1 MYGSARTLLEFSAFI
16 HEVYTRLNSAAGQPR
31 EKRRPAGEEF
41 FAIIV
46 RARSGTS
53 SPAKE
58 ELLRSAGASAGPLK
72 PFHVAECIKNLAKE
86 PGHESVTTR
95 YNHLCDFVHHNL
107 SSQTLGNAGSAIS
120 GVARSSGGGAIALRK
135 PGPITQ
141 FQYPLPSKAKLALHD
156 TGTSAHFD
164 AESSVKWINL
174 IPWSPY
180 SQQQVLEITGFRF
193 GVQELQPSRRGQ
205 PISPLGETKVGRN
218 EQRPCGSK
226 KKYKKCCGAA

>member
-107 SSQTLGNAGSAIS
+107 SSQTLGNAGSAIA